1 MLKTIRLIL
10 NKSNNITR
18 DSYMWNSLNAMLSAA
33 ESPVILAVMNRT
45 NGLYDAGIFSIAF
58 AVSSLMLY
66 LGQYGLRRFQSSDI
80 KEKYTFAEYYG
91 MRFITCGAMMLASLA
106 YCIHGS
112 LTKDYSAEKFLVIML
127 ICFVRCIQAFSDV
140 VHGRMQ
146 QKGRLDVATR
156 CSAVRYVAEMLSYA
170 LMLILTR
177 NLVISTIACAV
188 ASFVVFLLTSMNA
201 AIDYCVLKPSF
212 AAAQIKKLTV
222 EGFPLF
228 LSLFLNMYLS
238 NAPKYAIDTYLTEE
252 VQATYNLIF
261 MPAFVVQLVAH
272 FIFNPILT
280 TYAMVWTNGDIK
292 KLNRLIRRQM
302 LVILGLA
309 VSGLIVAA
317 TIGIPVLSL
326 LFGVD
331 LSMYKK
337 ELCVVM
343 LGGGL
348 LAYSV
353 FFNTVITIIRLH
365 KTLILCYGVAALA
378 AFALSGYFVKNFG
391 MMGAAGIYTI
401 IMSVLTLLL
410 GVILFTRL
418 HKETKL
424 QAGAS
429 V

>member
-1 MLKTIRLIL
+1 
-10 NKSNNITR
+10 
-18 DSYMWNSLNAMLSAA
+18 MLSAA
-33 ESPVILAVMNRT
+33 ESPVILVVMNRT

-58 AVSSLMLY
+58 AISSLMLF

-80 KEKYTFAEYYG
+80 REKYSFAEYYG
-91 MRFITCGAMMLASLA
+91 MRFLTCAVMMLASLG
-106 YCIHGS
+106 YCIYGS
-112 LTKDYSAEKFLVIML
+112 ITKDYSHEKFIVIML

-156 CSAVRYVAEMLSYA
+156 CSAVRYVGEMLSYI

-177 NLVISTIACAV
+177 NLVISTLACAV
-188 ASFVVFLLTSMNA
+188 TSFVIFLLTSMNA
-201 AIDYCVLKPSF
+201 AVDFCVLKPSF
-212 AAAQIKKLTV
+212 ERTALKRLLV

-280 TYAMVWTNGDIK
+280 TYAEVWTAGDIK
-292 KLNRLIRRQM
+292 KLMRLIRRQM

-309 VSGLIVAA
+309 VLGLAVAA
-317 TIGIPVLSL
+317 TIGIPVLSI

-331 LSMYKK
+331 LSDYKR
-337 ELCVVM
+337 ELCIVM
-343 LGGGL
+343 VGGGL
-348 LAYSV
+348 LGYSV

-365 KTLILCYGVAALA
+365 KTLIVCYGVAAVA
-378 AFALSGYFVKNFG
+378 AFALSGYFVRTYG
-391 MMGAAGIYTI
+391 MLGAAGIYTI
-401 IMSVLTLLL
+401 IMSVLTVLL
-410 GVILFTRL
+410 GIILFYGL
-418 HKETKL
+418 W
-424 QAGAS
+424 QARQRQAAA
-429 V
+429 